1 MTVAM
6 YEPRKYRDLFN
17 GENLVY
23 FNCLVKETDIQVGAN
38 RLMDREV
45 RSAVLKYR
53 EQIEDYARSNPEF
66 LLSLSP
72 VQAKPWAP
80 DIVKRM
86 CWAGEMAGVGPM
98 AAVAGALSEF
108 VGRDMLEN
116 WYTREIIV
124 ENGGDIFM
132 KSDIPRRV
140 SIYAGTSPLS
150 NVLAVEVR
158 PEETPI
164 GICTSA
170 GTVGPSLSFGNA
182 DAAVVIAKDCAL
194 ADAVA
199 TALGNRA
206 VNPEDLESAVSFALA
221 IRGVVGALVIMGDR
235 MAAAG
240 ELKLVRA
247 M

>member
-1 MTVAM
+1 M
-6 YEPRKYRDLFN
+6 YEPRKYRDLFR

-23 FNCLVKETDIQVGAN
+23 FNCLVKDTDIQVGAN

-53 EQIEDYARSNPEF
+53 EQIEEYARANPEF
-66 LLSLSP
+66 LVSLSP
-72 VQAKPWAP
+72 IQAKPWAP
-80 DIVKRM
+80 LIVKRM
-86 CWAGEMAGVGPM
+86 CWAGEIAGVGPM

-108 VGRDMLEN
+108 VGREMLEN

-124 ENGGDIFM
+124 ENGGDIFL
-132 KSDIPRRV
+132 KSDLPRTV
-140 SIYAGTSPLS
+140 CIYAGTSPLS
-150 NVLAVEVR
+150 NILTIEVR
-158 PEETPI
+158 PEDTPI

-170 GTVGPSLSFGNA
+170 GTVGHSLSFGNA
-182 DAAVVIAKDCAL
+182 DAAVVLAKDCAL

-206 VNPEDLESAVSFALA
+206 VRPQDLENAVSFALG
-221 IRGVVGALVIMGDR
+221 IEGVVGAMVIMGDR

-240 ELKLVRA
+240 ELRLVRA